1 MTLFEFT
8 IAFVDK
14 KGKIE
19 DISNF
24 NLQKRYVLANNEQEA
39 ETKLDNYRK
48 DMIKEGMSD
57 FIQIGCPIVDAENI
71 IC

>member
-1 MTLFEFT
+1 MILYEFT

-14 KGKIE
+14 KGRLE
-19 DISNF
+19 DICNF
-24 NLQKRYVLANNEQEA
+24 QKRYVLANNEQEA
-39 ETKLDNYRK
+39 EIKLDNYRK
-48 DMIKEGMSD
+48 EMVKEGMSD

>member
-14 KGKIE
+14 KGRLE
-19 DISNF
+19 DIGNF
-24 NLQKRYVLANNEQEA
+24 QKRYVLANNEQEA

-48 DMIKEGMSD
+48 EMVKEGMSD

-71 IC
+71 IY